1 MKKLSIVVGLLLTS
15 ALVFMGCKNPACEA
29 VSFDDC
35 TEEITK
41 SEIELSDGNWAVKA
55 EGENNNGQT
64 RTYDLVA
71 SVTGGVVTFTSGT
84 ATTSFDL
91 ANSMTADQ
99 ISAFNQLTQEQK
111 EQMISQMQG
120 SLPEGSS
127 IRIDGTKVSISVT
140 MDESGLTNMK
150 SQFNFSALPADT
162 EIKTNAN
169 KTKYTFTL
177 DMGSGSTANY
187 YIYKL

>member
-15 ALVFMGCKNPACEA
+15 ALVFMGCKNPAGGA

-64 RTYDLVA
+64 ITYDLVA
-71 SVTGGVVTFTSGT
+71 SVTGGVVTLTSGT
-84 ATTSFDL
+84 VTMSFDL
-91 ANSMTADQ
+91 ADSMSADQ

-140 MDESGLTNMK
+140 MDESNLTSMN
-150 SQFNFSALPADT
+150 SQVDFSTLPADT

>member
-1 MKKLSIVVGLLLTS
+1 MKNISIVAGLLLTS
-15 ALVFMGCKNPACEA
+15 ALVFMGCKNPASGE

-35 TEEITK
+35 TETITK

-169 KTKYTFTL
+169 KTKYTFSL
-177 DMGSGSTANY
+177 DMGYGSTGKY

>member
-1 MKKLSIVVGLLLTS
+1 MKKLSIVAGLFLAS
-15 ALVFMGCKNPACEA
+15 ALVFMGCKNPASGE

-35 TEEITK
+35 TETITK
-41 SEIELSDGNWAVKA
+41 SEIELLDGNWAVKA
-55 EGENNNGQT
+55 EGEYNDQT
-64 RTYDLVA
+64 TTYDLVA
-71 SVTGGVVTFTSGT
+71 SVTGGVVTLTSGT
-84 ATTSFDL
+84 VTMSFDL
-91 ANSMTADQ
+91 ADSMSADQ

-140 MDESGLTNMK
+140 MDESDLTSMN
-150 SQFNFSALPADT
+150 SQFNFSNLPADT
-162 EIKTNAN
+162 EIKTNAT
-169 KTKYTFTL
+169 KTKYTFSL
-177 DMGSGSTANY
+177 DMGYGSTGKY

>member
-1 MKKLSIVVGLLLTS
+1 MKKLSIVAGLLLTS
-15 ALVFMGCKNPACEA
+15 ALVFMGCKNPAGGA

-150 SQFNFSALPADT
+150 AQFNFSALPADT

-169 KTKYTFTL
+169 KTKYTFSL
-177 DMGSGSTANY
+177 DMGYGSTGKY

>member
-15 ALVFMGCKNPACEA
+15 ALVFMGCKNPASGE

-169 KTKYTFTL
+169 KTKYTFSL
-177 DMGSGSTANY
+177 DMGYGSTGKY

>member
-1 MKKLSIVVGLLLTS
+1 MKKLSIVAGLLLTS
-15 ALVFMGCKNPACEA
+15 ALVFMGCKNPASGE

-35 TEEITK
+35 TETITK

-64 RTYDLVA
+64 ITYDLVA
-71 SVTGGVVTFTSGT
+71 SVTGGVVTLTSGT
-84 ATTSFDL
+84 ITMSFDL
-91 ANSMTADQ
+91 ADSMSADQ

-140 MDESGLTNMK
+140 MDAGIASIELTYVNT
-150 SQFNFSALPADT
+150 SNNT
-162 EIKTNAN
+162 T
-169 KTKYTFTL
+169 TTTFTSN
-177 DMGSGSTANY
+177 GSEP
-187 YIYKL
+187 L